1 METSRSRYGA
11 VGMALLAVSSATAA
25 MLAGLGVPATASSQ
39 DSTPPAV
46 TTTTKQTSPRF
57 IEPAAMPQGERFGSW
72 GASAVRT
79 GLPKRAGF
87 CLDGLFKAEQTSYR
101 PYTGSAPKVTAQEYV
116 IQAGSATE
124 ADKLV
129 TKLGTRL
136 QNCYKE
142 WLNLEIAAYQDAP
155 RTASWER
162 YRTSSVGDGLTV
174 YGVFTVPPKK
184 FDRATHLYGVGRD
197 GDRVMVLHMSLVGS
211 QSDAPDDVFR
221 SSAAHALRVLR

>member
-39 DSTPPAV
+39 EPAPPPV
-46 TTTTKQTSPRF
+46 TARADTTPRF
-57 IEPAAMPQGERFGSW
+57 IEPAAMPQGERFGDW
-72 GASAVRT
+72 GASAVRS

-101 PYTGSAPKVTAQEYV
+101 PYSGSAPKVTAQEYL

-124 ADKLV
+124 AAELV
-129 TKLGTRL
+129 TRVGKRL
-136 QNCYKE
+136 QGCYKE
-142 WLNLEIAAYQDAP
+142 WLNLEIEAYRDAP

-184 FDRATHLYGVGRD
+184 FDKATHLYGVGRD

-211 QSDAPDDVFR
+211 QAQSPDGPFR
-221 SSAAHALRVLR
+221 SSAAHALRIMR